1 MLAPARFPRFYES
14 ESVFQR
20 PGPFLIQVIKS
31 VFLRISR
38 VGILRSS
45 PQESFKT
52 SPIGGMRQASQPF
65 MLGGVVQRGGADHL
79 APLWWKEEY
88 R

>member
-1 MLAPARFPRFYES
+1 MGLGDFFGVPETN
-14 ESVFQR
+14 VFDT
-20 PGPFLIQVIKS
+20 VIKS
-31 VFLRISR
+31 LFLRVSR
-38 VGILRSS
+38 VGILRNL

-52 SPIGGMRQASQPF
+52 SPIGGMRRASQPF

-88 R
+88 S